1 MRSDRTCAAPGGGQE
16 VLTYSAR
23 VSEPERRRRPR
34 PELKFSLERS
44 LFGEVIRTCEGQVLS
59 DLARHASE
67 FQGAGAL
74 AVISRQRSAFSPS
87 QSEAL
92 QPLAE
97 VLAFAFVAQ
106 QQQHAL
112 EKFQMMESMSDTTF
126 ALASEING
134 ALQAVVGEA
143 AILRRQHPQ
152 LGEELDQVIHH
163 AERTLALLERMR
175 AAARERL
182 GEADLTAAIPSGP
195 EAFGEED

>member
-34 PELKFSLERS
+34 PELQFSLERS

-67 FQGAGAL
+67 FQDAGAL

-152 LGEELDQVIHH
+152 PGEGWTKSSTTPSAPSRCSSACGPRPATASRKIRGTGLDLWKTQGI
-163 AERTLALLERMR
+163 R
-175 AAARERL
+175 RL
-182 GEADLTAAIPSGP
+182 
-195 EAFGEED
+195 